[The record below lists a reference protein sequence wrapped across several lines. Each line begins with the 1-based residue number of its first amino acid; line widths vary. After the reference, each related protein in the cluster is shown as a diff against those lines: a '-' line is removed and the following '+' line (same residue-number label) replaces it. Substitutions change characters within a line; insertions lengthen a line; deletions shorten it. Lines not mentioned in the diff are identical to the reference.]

1 MKIAQILPA
10 ALPAQTANS
19 IQGMKMAQAFV
30 QAGHDLRVIAP
41 GRDPNL
47 PWPELAK
54 QYGLSTQF
62 AIRWLPR
69 SGIWLSY
76 DYGLRAVFRARHWGA
91 DLVYTRLPQ
100 AAAYAAWTGLR
111 TVFEVHDLPARRM
124 ASRLMNIFLEGA
136 GAVRLVA
143 ITQALADAF
152 EKQFPLPDREGFLLV
167 APDGVDLDRYQDLP
181 TPGAARA
188 ALELP
193 ERFTAGYTGHL
204 YAGRGIELMLEMA
217 GLRSEINFLLV
228 GGRPEDIACAQDA
241 AQRLGLKN
249 LTLTGFVP
257 NADLPLYQAASDVLL
272 MPYQSR
278 VAASSGGDIA
288 AYLSPMKMFEY
299 LASGR
304 PILASDLPVFGEVL
318 DHQNAIILPPADA
331 DAWVAALDRL
341 QASAHQRKTLAAAAR
356 KTVQQY
362 TWEKRAERILRG
374 LTQSSPTI

>member
-19 IQGMKMAQAFV
+19 IQGMKMAQAFM

-41 GRDPNL
+41 GRDPKL

-62 AIRWLPR
+62 AIHWLPR
-69 SGIWLSY
+69 SGFWRSY
-76 DYGLRAVFRARHWGA
+76 DYALRAVFQARRWGA

-124 ASRLMNIFLEGA
+124 AIRLMNIFLEGA
-136 GAVRLVA
+136 GATRLVA
-143 ITQALADAF
+143 ITQALADVF
-152 EKQFPLPDREGFLLV
+152 EKQFPPPDREGFLLV

-181 TPGAARA
+181 TPRAARA

-217 GLRSEINFLLV
+217 GLRPEISFLLV
-228 GGRPEDIACAQDA
+228 GGRPEDIARAQDA

-272 MPYQSR
+272 MPYQSQ

-331 DAWVAALDRL
+331 GAWVTALDRL

-356 KTVQQY
+356 RTVQQY
-362 TWEKRAERILRG
+362 TWEKRAEYILRG
-374 LTQSSPTI
+374 LTPSSPTI